1 MNVKKKN
8 KGNTPTLTNTNVFT
22 PTNTNIPT
30 NNFEEN
36 WNTDEDNLIELE
48 KKKLVE
54 GDKIYKIIQIQM
66 LIPKLLKNQAKK

>member
-36 WNTDEDNLIELE
+36 
-48 KKKLVE
+48 
-54 GDKIYKIIQIQM
+54 
-66 LIPKLLKNQAKK
+66 

>member
-1 MNVKKKN
+1 MINIVSREEKKKGWFLGRVRVTKRKKKN

-36 WNTDEDNLIELE
+36 WNTDEDHLLELE
-48 KKKLVE
+48 KK
-54 GDKIYKIIQIQM
+54 
-66 LIPKLLKNQAKK
+66 N

>member
-36 WNTDEDNLIELE
+36 WNTDEDHLLELE
-48 KKKLVE
+48 KK
-54 GDKIYKIIQIQM
+54 
-66 LIPKLLKNQAKK
+66 N

>member
-36 WNTDEDNLIELE
+36 WNTDEDHLLELE
-48 KKKLVE
+48 KKKIS
-54 GDKIYKIIQIQM
+54 GRG
-66 LIPKLLKNQAKK
+66 